1 MTFDMAR
8 PHYTLPLAGKEYQL
22 LGTFALIE
30 AAELVMKD
38 YIGNVAVRVVNGMPS
53 YEAAKLLSVILTAS
67 GHPVTVDEAKD
78 LIWLDGVANQVTRM
92 HLYSFLKICLAPP
105 GQREAEAT
113 EMGEL
118 MGSLKASL

>member
-1 MTFDMAR
+1 MAR
-8 PHYTLPLAGKEYQL
+8 PHYILPLAGKEYQL

-30 AAELVMKD
+30 AVELVMRE
-38 YIGNVAVRVVNGMPS
+38 YVGSVAVRVVNGMPS
-53 YEAAKLLSVILTAS
+53 HETAKLLSVILTSS
-67 GHPVTVDEAKD
+67 GHPVTTEEAKE
-78 LIWLDGVANQVTRM
+78 LIWRDGVANQVTRM

-105 GQREAEAT
+105 GQREAAAT